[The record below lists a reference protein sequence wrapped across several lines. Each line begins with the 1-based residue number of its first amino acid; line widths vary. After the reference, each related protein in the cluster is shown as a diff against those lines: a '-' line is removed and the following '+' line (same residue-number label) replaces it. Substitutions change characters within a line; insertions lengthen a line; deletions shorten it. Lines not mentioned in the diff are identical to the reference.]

1 MDKTSLI
8 SLERDEFLSTDQVCA
23 ILCVTRPAFYKILKK
38 SLDFPR
44 GFKLTNNMQARVR
57 YKKSEVLAW
66 LNSRRVT
73 A

>member
-57 YKKSEVLAW
+57 YKKFEVLAW